1 MSAYR
6 ATAFVTYRS
15 NLSTRATIT
24 RMVMGAFKMPIMR
37 MHKSTMQRKNSR
49 RKRLQHPLLV
59 GAGPSLL
66 KPLLVETITA
76 PLRLLMSL
84 ANLVLRRAQRSRA
97 DSRLGGDPCWTSP
110 PPLGVILTC
119 LF

>member
-24 RMVMGAFKMPIMR
+24 RMVKGALRTPIMR
-37 MHKSTMQRKNSR
+37 IDKSTMQRKNSR
-49 RKRLQHPLLV
+49 RRRLQHPLFV
-59 GAGPSLL
+59 EAGSSLL
-66 KPLLVETITA
+66 NPLLVQTIMA
-76 PLRLLMSL
+76 SLMSL
-84 ANLVLRRAQRSRA
+84 MSLTNLVLRQAQRSGT
-97 DSRLGGDPCWTSP
+97 DSRLGGDPCWPSP
-110 PPLGVILTC
+110 PPLGMILTC